1 MIPFGS
7 LVIASITGIAIFVV
21 MQVVLFIVAF
31 IRFWRLNVLTADVG
45 ILRRFHSR

>member
-7 LVIASITGIAIFVV
+7 RVIASITGFAIFVV
-21 MQVVLFIVAF
+21 IQVVLFIVAF
-31 IRFWRLNVLTADVG
+31 IRFWRLSVLTVGVG